1 MTRRRYAF
9 LIALL
14 IVAIVLPGCIHD
26 FLLSDSKVETH
37 YSKKQRKPKFR
48 LFEGKNGRHVH
59 YAETGSDTLPLVFFI
74 HGAPGA
80 WHYYINYLDDSTLLE
95 HAHMISVDRPG
106 YGKSDYGKSL
116 TSIREQARLLHAII
130 VERSNNQPVILVGRS
145 YGGPIAARIAMD
157 YPADVH
163 ALVML
168 APALD
173 PAKEKFWW
181 FSKPAKSSIVSW
193 LLPDAVNVAS
203 EEKFSHVKELE
214 EMLPLWDSVRA
225 PSTVVVGSADNIVD
239 TANFSFAKRKLR
251 NAKSKKF
258 IWIKDAPHNI
268 SDTQPALVREIIL
281 DYADSLRSCRTA
293 LR

>member
-1 MTRRRYAF
+1 MTRRRYVF

-14 IVAIVLPGCIHD
+14 IIAIALPGCLHD

-37 YSKKQRKPKFR
+37 YSKKPRKPKFR

-80 WHYYINYLDDSTLLE
+80 WHYYINYLDDSMLLTRT
-95 HAHMISVDRPG
+95 HMISVDRPG
-106 YGKSDYGKSL
+106 YGKSDYGKPL
-116 TSIREQARLLHAII
+116 TSIREQAKMFHNII
-130 VERSNNQPVILVGRS
+130 MERSNNQPVILVGRS

-157 YPADVH
+157 YPRDVD

-181 FSKPAKSSIVSW
+181 FSKPAKSTIVSW
-193 LLPDAVNVAS
+193 MLPDAVNVAS

-214 EMLPLWDSVRA
+214 EMLPLWDSICV
-225 PSTVVVGSADNIVD
+225 PSTVVQGSADQIVD

-251 NAKSKKF
+251 NARSKKF
-258 IWIKDAPHNI
+258 IMIEGADHYI
-268 SDTQPALVREIIL
+268 SDKQPDLVREIIMG
-281 DYADSLRSCRTA
+281 YADSLCRQP
-293 LR
+293 R